1 MHANYIAPRIV
12 AALFLAAG
20 LEIYAAKAEFQ
31 RTKPHVNVANVDQ
44 LVPHG
49 ASSLH
54 ADVGDLRAASASDE
68 KTPSPL
74 WFSFHYAPQTVLV
87 HGTDLALGF
96 AAAAEVRRDRSAN
109 GRVTLD
115 LRDGKPP
122 ISFEPRFGA
131 VVPTTETG
139 PGYIII
145 LMALS
150 GAPLRFDNFA
160 VATVRPD
167 PQLPGCD
174 IWDFQSNGVGRSGAR
189 LHLSFHAEGRIEFAR
204 GSTN

>member
-1 MHANYIAPRIV
+1 MHANYISSGIV

-31 RTKPHVNVANVDQ
+31 RTTPHASIASVD
-44 LVPHG
+44 PR
-49 ASSLH
+49 APADFSFLH
-54 ADVGDLRAASASDE
+54 TDVVRDLRGPTAGEEKRQAA
-68 KTPSPL
+68 L
-74 WFSFHYAPQTVLV
+74 WFSFHYAPQTVHI

-96 AAAAEVRRDRSAN
+96 AAAAEVRRDRSAD

-122 ISFEPRFGA
+122 ISFEPRFGTVIPA
-131 VVPTTETG
+131 TETG

-174 IWDFQSNGVGRSGAR
+174 IWDFSSNGVGRSGGR
-189 LHLSFHAEGRIEFAR
+189 LHLSFHAEGKITFAQ
-204 GSTN
+204 